1 MSFSLG
7 REVSDHKIYNFGSR
21 LVSSSI
27 VLETGSASYKVVA
40 SQHSLFDGF
49 GFMAAN
55 FDNFNRL
62 RSLGFINLELGGV
75 NVSFK
80 VVSLQNLLSTTF
92 RIVVLIN
99 ALLLLNTLFK
109 CFIHFA
115 TLRYGVRA
123 NNCRSIVL
131 NSGECL
137 GGGGMLL
144 IICLLKYLGRQ
155 GLLQLF
161 VGVLLGNA
169 VVRSCHSSF
178 SSPICVRSES
188 NLCHVAVVLN
198 WRLFNVASAE
208 HTGLQVLVLSV
219 LAVKVRSLESVLSID
234 RFVLRILPVYA
245 LSHKSAISL
254 VVVDAVL
261 ISSFSV
267 EVPSSTVSLRELLVC
282 LLLSDPLAFL
292 GLKGLNEGVV

>member
-1 MSFSLG
+1 
-7 REVSDHKIYNFGSR
+7 
-21 LVSSSI
+21 
-27 VLETGSASYKVVA
+27 
-40 SQHSLFDGF
+40 
-49 GFMAAN
+49 MAAN

-62 RSLGFINLELGGV
+62 RGLGFINFELGGV

-99 ALLLLNTLFK
+99 ALLLLNTLFE

-115 TLRYGVRA
+115 ALRYRVWA
-123 NNCRSIVL
+123 NDCRSIVL
-131 NSGECL
+131 NSRECL
-137 GGGGMLL
+137 GGWSMLL

-155 GLLQLF
+155 RLLQLF

-169 VVRSCHSSF
+169 VVRSCHTSF
-178 SSPICVRSES
+178 SFPICVRSES
-188 NLCHVAVVLN
+188 NLCHVAVVLD

-208 HTGLQVLVLSV
+208 HAGLQVLVLSV
-219 LAVKVRSLESVLSID
+219 LAVKMRSLKSVLSID
-234 RFVLRILPVYA
+234 GFVLRILPVYA

-292 GLKGLNEGVV
+292 GLKGLNKGVV

>member
-1 MSFSLG
+1 
-7 REVSDHKIYNFGSR
+7 
-21 LVSSSI
+21 
-27 VLETGSASYKVVA
+27 
-40 SQHSLFDGF
+40 
-49 GFMAAN
+49 MAAN

-62 RSLGFINLELGGV
+62 RGLGFINFELGRV

-99 ALLLLNTLFK
+99 ALLLLNTLFE

-115 TLRYGVRA
+115 ALRYGVWA
-123 NNCRSIVL
+123 NDYRSIVL

-137 GGGGMLL
+137 GGWGMLL

-178 SSPICVRSES
+178 SFPICVRSES
-188 NLCHVAVVLN
+188 NLCHVAVVLD
-198 WRLFNVASAE
+198 WRLFNVAPAE

-219 LAVKVRSLESVLSID
+219 LAVKVRSLESVFSID
-234 RFVLRILPVYA
+234 RFVL
-245 LSHKSAISL
+245 
-254 VVVDAVL
+254 
-261 ISSFSV
+261 
-267 EVPSSTVSLRELLVC
+267 
-282 LLLSDPLAFL
+282 
-292 GLKGLNEGVV
+292 